1 MSNDSPVAEVL
12 AKDLAALG
20 ARRCFGLLGTANF
33 KISHGLVQAGVE
45 LISARHEGNAASMGD
60 AYAKATGELTLVS
73 VHSGPGLTNAITG
86 IAEAAKSRTPLLV
99 LSGDVP
105 TGNVKSNFYFD
116 QAELVRSVGAVSER
130 TYTPQSARG
139 DLLRAVTRAM
149 RDRQTVVLSLPL
161 DVQDARLNGA
171 NAPLE
176 LTPLP
181 GRVQPDQKEVRRLA
195 EALSRAKR
203 PLILAGR
210 GAVLSD
216 AECALVALADRL
228 DALLATSICGHGL
241 FAESPWSV
249 GISGGFS
256 SPVADELI
264 SESDFILGFG
274 VSLTQWTTKKG
285 KLIARDATV
294 AQIDIEAPKLGYQMP
309 VQFAV
314 LGDARATAEA
324 LLAEL
329 GQKGAAG
336 AQSGRRNDRTRERI
350 RSGDNHHSPHPD
362 ESSAQ
367 YIDPRTLSKALDD
380 ILPRD
385 RVVASDSGHFC
396 GWVPRYLRVPNPK
409 ASCLSHSFQSV
420 GLGLASAIG
429 LSVANPGKLAVLG
442 AGDGGFMMSIAD
454 LETAIR
460 LSLRMCILI
469 YNDSSYAAEVHF
481 FRRQGYSIDIVQF
494 PETDFAAIA
503 RGYGAR
509 AATVRTLADLD
520 AVRAWVGEGAPGV
533 FLIDGK
539 INPSLEADWH
549 AEHFP
554 SHAAHT

>member
-460 LSLRMCILI
+460 LGLRMCILI

>member
-1 MSNDSPVAEVL
+1 
-12 AKDLAALG
+12 
-20 ARRCFGLLGTANF
+20 
-33 KISHGLVQAGVE
+33 
-45 LISARHEGNAASMGD
+45 
-60 AYAKATGELTLVS
+60 
-73 VHSGPGLTNAITG
+73 
-86 IAEAAKSRTPLLV
+86 
-99 LSGDVP
+99 
-105 TGNVKSNFYFD
+105 
-116 QAELVRSVGAVSER
+116 
-130 TYTPQSARG
+130 
-139 DLLRAVTRAM
+139 
-149 RDRQTVVLSLPL
+149 
-161 DVQDARLNGA
+161 
-171 NAPLE
+171 
-176 LTPLP
+176 
-181 GRVQPDQKEVRRLA
+181 
-195 EALSRAKR
+195 
-203 PLILAGR
+203 
-210 GAVLSD
+210 VLSD
-216 AECALVALADRL
+216 AEGALVALADRL

-285 KLIARDATV
+285 KLIARGATV

-460 LSLRMCILI
+460 LGLRMCILI